1 MFKHAYTTL
10 NALGTDH
17 KALQALREQ
26 LNDYDFVSMRFGR
39 EVIITS
45 LSDEATLATYTDMLK
60 LAATQKDKIANAGSK
75 TNNFFITLNDWS
87 KKCLGVTQIKT
98 AIDMHLKKNFN
109 INSTRYAIYQPLLTQ
124 QDVQTIYR
132 HLREKNQL

>member
-17 KALQALREQ
+17 KALQALRKQ

-45 LSDEATLATYTDMLK
+45 LQDEATLATYTDMLK
-60 LAATQKDKIANAGSK
+60 LAATQKDKITNALADKNS
-75 TNNFFITLNDWS
+75 FFITLNDWS
-87 KKCLGVTQIKT
+87 RNCFGVAQIQI
-98 AIDMHLKKNFN
+98 AIDMHLEKFN
-109 INSTRYAIYQPLLTQ
+109 INSVRYAIYQPLLTQ
-124 QDVQTIYR
+124 QDVQAIYR